1 MRPFSTAQVRRQQQC
16 LIPRSFGE
24 RIRYFPRAQ
33 SPHIDKLVDFQSVLW
48 IDAIYIQMAAKK
60 RIIRSCFI
68 LKSRVAEP
76 EPKNYEVPAPAP
88 GEL

>member
-1 MRPFSTAQVRRQQQC
+1 MNGLDIFPGLIVRILINLQV
-16 LIPRSFGE
+16 
-24 RIRYFPRAQ
+24 Y
-33 SPHIDKLVDFQSVLW
+33 FQSVLW

-60 RIIRSCFI
+60 RIIRPCFI